1 MKTYRH
7 FCLFLLMLLIMFMA
21 TMIYLF
27 LTIYGIENWIKPNFE
42 DSGINAFIVFIVI
55 EILLNCIIPIVY
67 LKLIYKFFD
76 KDIYDVIPLYKLIIG
91 FTGLFFTLLKI
102 LISYYKKLQG
112 NDEFLKFISKN
123 VSTHINDYDIVYAM
137 ILAVSLLAVDYAKSR
152 KELIEKKEIENASYY
167 IYKTNKT
174 KDKKI
179 LSYTIRSEINTKTKL
194 KRKK

>member
-76 KDIYDVIPLYKLIIG
+76 KDIYDVIPLYKLI
-91 FTGLFFTLLKI
+91 
-102 LISYYKKLQG
+102 
-112 NDEFLKFISKN
+112 
-123 VSTHINDYDIVYAM
+123 
-137 ILAVSLLAVDYAKSR
+137 
-152 KELIEKKEIENASYY
+152 
-167 IYKTNKT
+167 
-174 KDKKI
+174 
-179 LSYTIRSEINTKTKL
+179 
-194 KRKK
+194 

>member
-76 KDIYDVIPLYKLIIG
+76 KDIYMMLFLY
-91 FTGLFFTLLKI
+91 
-102 LISYYKKLQG
+102 
-112 NDEFLKFISKN
+112 
-123 VSTHINDYDIVYAM
+123 IN
-137 ILAVSLLAVDYAKSR
+137 
-152 KELIEKKEIENASYY
+152 
-167 IYKTNKT
+167 
-174 KDKKI
+174 
-179 LSYTIRSEINTKTKL
+179 
-194 KRKK
+194 

>member
-1 MKTYRH
+1 M
-7 FCLFLLMLLIMFMA
+7 
-21 TMIYLF
+21 
-27 LTIYGIENWIKPNFE
+27 TIYGIENWIKPNFE
-42 DSGINAFIVFIVI
+42 DSGINAFIVLIVFIVI
-55 EILLNCIIPIVY
+55 EILLNCLIPIVY

-152 KELIEKKEIENASYY
+152 KELIEKKKLKMRLTIS
-167 IYKTNKT
+167 IRLIKLKTR
-174 KDKKI
+174 KI
-179 LSYTIRSEINTKTKL
+179 LSYTIRSEINTKN
-194 KRKK
+194 